1 MKYFVISIF
10 VIVFVS
16 CEGSEIV
23 YEYPDGISKPENLVE
38 SHGCGNIFV
47 YQFLDSSRVL
57 SAWINANEFVLT
69 KKRQD
74 IDLNSST
81 PNLSVVLEITG
92 NNPDSI
98 YFNFCNDVALPNM
111 GTTTKYKAVSGRLSF
126 SVSEDNPIKDP
137 IWQTSYYV
145 TIRIKNLH
153 LLNQETSDEIIINEI
168 VFWNVGVGWMP
179 G

>member
-1 MKYFVISIF
+1 
-10 VIVFVS
+10 
-16 CEGSEIV
+16 
-23 YEYPDGISKPENLVE
+23 
-38 SHGCGNIFV
+38 
-47 YQFLDSSRVL
+47 
-57 SAWINANEFVLT
+57 LT

-126 SVSEDNPIKDP
+126 SVSENNPIKDP
-137 IWQTSYYV
+137 IWQTSYSV

-168 VFWNVGVGWMP
+168 VFWNVGVGLMP